1 MSQTILRLFL
11 SSIYK
16 QILTPKVIFAGTA
29 CHLTYTLCTKQEKDI
44 IVAKKYHFDTH
55 GFTNFMIVDTTG
67 NHYNVN
73 NSVWFFKWDSIED
86 WSKIEP
92 NNNLTVKYY
101 GIRIPVL
108 ATFPNIY
115 SCKIDSAAIE
125 TTKSI

>member
-11 SSIYK
+11 SSFSK

-29 CHLTYTLCTKQEKDI
+29 CHLTYTLCTKQEKNI
-44 IVAKKYHFDTH
+44 VVAKKYQYDMH
-55 GFTNFMIVDTTG
+55 GYTNFMIVDSTG
-67 NHYNVN
+67 KHYNVN
-73 NSVWFFKWDSIED
+73 NSTWFLKWDAIED

-92 NNNLTVKYY
+92 NANLTVKYY

-108 ATFPNIY
+108 GTFPNIY